1 MFNYQRDFYALNLR
15 KQLYVFYILCF
26 LYTFIG
32 IFVSMDYQ
40 TCKNIFERRVTNIAS
55 FNQEFALKCGSYLV
69 SKKDNWIL
77 NEDREIFIKDD
88 LFYKIDDCRGE
99 L

>member
-1 MFNYQRDFYALNLR
+1 MFNFQRAFNAQNLR

-26 LYTFIG
+26 LYTFVG

-40 TCKNIFERRVTNIAS
+40 ACKNLFERKVTNITS
-55 FNQEFALKCGSYLV
+55 FNQEFALKCASHLV

-77 NEDREIFIKDD
+77 NEDKEIFTKNN
-88 LFYKIDDCRGE
+88 LFYKINDCRGE